1 MMNLNFVVIVA
12 GGMGTRFWPQSK
24 VNKPKQFLDV
34 LGLGRTL
41 LQSTFDRYAKIVPVE
56 NIHVITVAEYKDIV
70 INQLPEVH
78 EDNIFIEPERKNT
91 APCIVYSC
99 YKIGIKHPGANI
111 LIAPADHLIL
121 NEDRFFN
128 TINNS
133 FSFASKNNVLIT
145 IGIKPT
151 RPATGYGYIQY
162 IESENE
168 FKEVKTFTEKP
179 NEELA
184 KTFLQSG
191 DFLWN
196 AGIFIWNFKSLQEN
210 LELYVNDVYAL
221 FELIKDDINTKK
233 EPQSISNVYSRLQNI
248 SIDYALLEKSKM
260 VRVISADF
268 EWSDLGTWNSVYEQ
282 KEKDYL
288 GNAVNGTNVRIYNA
302 FNNLIAVPENK
313 LVIVEGLDDFIIV
326 DTNETLM
333 ILKKNN
339 EQEVKTFTT
348 DLKRDKLD
356 QYL

>member
-1 MMNLNFVVIVA
+1 MNLNFVVIVA

-70 INQLPEVH
+70 ISQLPEVCT
-78 EDNIFIEPERKNT
+78 ENIFIEPERKNT

-99 YKIGIKHPGANI
+99 YKIGIKHPDANI

-133 FSFASKNNVLIT
+133 FAFASKNNVLIT

-196 AGIFIWNFKSLQEN
+196 AGIFIWNFKSFQEN
-210 LELYVNDVYAL
+210 LELYVNDVYVL

-260 VRVISADF
+260 VRVIPADF

-288 GNAVNGTNVRIYNA
+288 GNAVNGSNVRIYNA
-302 FNNLIAVPENK
+302 SNNLIAVPENK

>member
-1 MMNLNFVVIVA
+1 MNLNFVVIVA

-70 INQLPEVH
+70 ISQLPEVCT
-78 EDNIFIEPERKNT
+78 ENIFIEPERKNT

-99 YKIGIKHPGANI
+99 YKIGIKHPDANI

-196 AGIFIWNFKSLQEN
+196 AGIFIWNFKSFQEN

-260 VRVISADF
+260 VRVIPADF

-288 GNAVNGTNVRIYNA
+288 GNAVNGSNVRIYNA
-302 FNNLIAVPENK
+302 SNNLIAVPENK

>member
-99 YKIGIKHPGANI
+99 YKIGIKHPDANI

-282 KEKDYL
+282 KDKDYL

-302 FNNLIAVPENK
+302 SNNLIAVPENK

>member
-99 YKIGIKHPGANI
+99 YKIGIKHPDANI

-151 RPATGYGYIQY
+151 RPPTGYGYIQY

-302 FNNLIAVPENK
+302 SNNLIAVPENK

>member
-78 EDNIFIEPERKNT
+78 QDNIFIEPERKNT

-99 YKIGIKHPGANI
+99 YKIGIKHPDANI

-282 KEKDYL
+282 KDKDYL

-302 FNNLIAVPENK
+302 SNNLIAVPENK

>member
-1 MMNLNFVVIVA
+1 MNLNFVVIVA

-70 INQLPEVH
+70 ISQLPEVCT
-78 EDNIFIEPERKNT
+78 ENIFIEPERKNT

-99 YKIGIKHPGANI
+99 YKIGIKHPDANI

-133 FSFASKNNVLIT
+133 FSFATKNNVLIT

-196 AGIFIWNFKSLQEN
+196 AGIFIWNFKSFQEN

-260 VRVISADF
+260 VRVIPADF

-288 GNAVNGTNVRIYNA
+288 GNAVNGSNVRIYNA
-302 FNNLIAVPENK
+302 SNNLIAVPENK

>member
-99 YKIGIKHPGANI
+99 YKIGIKHPDANI

-210 LELYVNDVYAL
+210 LELYVNDVYVL

-282 KEKDYL
+282 KDKDYL

-302 FNNLIAVPENK
+302 SNNLIAVPENK

>member
-1 MMNLNFVVIVA
+1 MNLNFVVIVA

-41 LQSTFDRYAKIVPVE
+41 LQTTFDRYAKIIPVE

-70 INQLPEVH
+70 ISQLPEVCT
-78 EDNIFIEPERKNT
+78 ENIFIEPERKNT

-99 YKIGIKHPGANI
+99 YKIGIKHPDANI

-196 AGIFIWNFKSLQEN
+196 AGIFIWNFKSFQEN
-210 LELYVNDVYAL
+210 LELYVNDVYVL

-260 VRVISADF
+260 VRVIPADF

-288 GNAVNGTNVRIYNA
+288 GNAVNGSNVRIYNA
-302 FNNLIAVPENK
+302 SNNLIAVPENK

>member
-1 MMNLNFVVIVA
+1 
-12 GGMGTRFWPQSK
+12 
-24 VNKPKQFLDV
+24 
-34 LGLGRTL
+34 
-41 LQSTFDRYAKIVPVE
+41 
-56 NIHVITVAEYKDIV
+56 
-70 INQLPEVH
+70 
-78 EDNIFIEPERKNT
+78 
-91 APCIVYSC
+91 
-99 YKIGIKHPGANI
+99 

-196 AGIFIWNFKSLQEN
+196 AGIFIWNFKSFQEN

-260 VRVISADF
+260 VRVIPADF

-288 GNAVNGTNVRIYNA
+288 GNAVNGSNVRIYNA
-302 FNNLIAVPENK
+302 SNNLIAVPENK

>member
-1 MMNLNFVVIVA
+1 MNLNFVVIVA
-12 GGMGTRFWPQSK
+12 GGIGTRFWPQSK

-41 LQSTFDRYAKIVPVE
+41 LQSTFDRYAKIVPIE

-70 INQLPEVH
+70 INQLPEVC

-99 YKIGIKHPGANI
+99 YKIGQKHPDANI
-111 LIAPADHLIL
+111 LIAPADHLII
-121 NEDRFFN
+121 NENRFFN
-128 TINNS
+128 TITNS
-133 FSFASKNNVLIT
+133 FSFANNNDVLIT

-196 AGIFIWNFKSLQEN
+196 AGIFIWNFKSFQKN
-210 LELYVNDVYAL
+210 LELYVNDVFSL
-221 FELIKDDINTKK
+221 FELIKLDINTKK
-233 EPQSISNVYSRLQNI
+233 ETQSISNVYSRLQNI

-260 VRVISADF
+260 VRVIPADF

-282 KEKDYL
+282 KDKDYL

-302 FNNLIAVPENK
+302 SNNLIAVPENK

>member
-99 YKIGIKHPGANI
+99 YKIGIKHPDANI

-260 VRVISADF
+260 VRVIPADF

-288 GNAVNGTNVRIYNA
+288 GNAVNGSNVRIYNA
-302 FNNLIAVPENK
+302 SNNLIAVPENK

>member
-99 YKIGIKHPGANI
+99 YKIGIKHPDANI

-302 FNNLIAVPENK
+302 SNNLIAVPENK

>member
-1 MMNLNFVVIVA
+1 MNLNFVVIVA

-70 INQLPEVH
+70 ISQLPEVCT
-78 EDNIFIEPERKNT
+78 ENIFIEPERKNT

-99 YKIGIKHPGANI
+99 YKIGIKHPDANI

-121 NEDRFFN
+121 NEDRFFK

-133 FSFASKNNVLIT
+133 FAFASKNNVLIT

-196 AGIFIWNFKSLQEN
+196 AGIFIWNFKSFQEN

-302 FNNLIAVPENK
+302 SNNLIAVPENK

>member
-78 EDNIFIEPERKNT
+78 QDNIFIEPERKNT

-99 YKIGIKHPGANI
+99 YKIGQKYPDANI

-282 KEKDYL
+282 KDKDYL

-302 FNNLIAVPENK
+302 SNNLIAVPENK

>member
-1 MMNLNFVVIVA
+1 MNLNFVVIVA

-99 YKIGIKHPGANI
+99 YKIGIKHPDANI

-282 KEKDYL
+282 KDKDYL

-302 FNNLIAVPENK
+302 SNNLIAVPENK

>member
-1 MMNLNFVVIVA
+1 MNLNFVVIVA

-41 LQSTFDRYAKIVPVE
+41 LQSTFDRYAKIIPVE

-70 INQLPEVH
+70 INQLPEVFI
-78 EDNIFIEPERKNT
+78 ENIFIEPERKNT

-99 YKIGIKHPGANI
+99 YKIGIKHPDANI

-121 NEDRFFN
+121 NEDRFFK

-133 FSFASKNNVLIT
+133 FAFASKNNVLIT

-196 AGIFIWNFKSLQEN
+196 AGIFIWNFKSFQEN

-260 VRVISADF
+260 VRVIPADF

-288 GNAVNGTNVRIYNA
+288 GNAVNGSNVRIYNA
-302 FNNLIAVPENK
+302 SNNLIAVPENK